1 MKTINFYDNYEHGKM
16 TIMRKTALYLFI
28 NIGVK
33 NAIKVIVKFIAI
45 AK

>member
-1 MKTINFYDNYEHGKM
+1 MKTINFYDNYEHEKM
-16 TIMRKTALYLFI
+16 TIMRKTTFYLFI